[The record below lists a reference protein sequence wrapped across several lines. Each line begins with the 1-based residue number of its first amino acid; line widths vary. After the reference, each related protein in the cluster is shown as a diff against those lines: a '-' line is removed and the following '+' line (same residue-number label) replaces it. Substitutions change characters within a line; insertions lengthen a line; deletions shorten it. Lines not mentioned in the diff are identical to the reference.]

1 VRIFYRSVFWAI
13 KSILTDNFVLIE
25 TREQNESEIGN
36 LHQQIEELRENMIKL
51 NHEHQ
56 SNLARLREEMILRS
70 YQNSYPSLEGEDLPP
85 GTVSKKLEEKEKKSF
100 ERKILD
106 LTKSNRQL
114 SQ

>member
-1 VRIFYRSVFWAI
+1 
-13 KSILTDNFVLIE
+13 
-25 TREQNESEIGN
+25 
-36 LHQQIEELRENMIKL
+36 
-51 NHEHQ
+51 
-56 SNLARLREEMILRS
+56 MILRS